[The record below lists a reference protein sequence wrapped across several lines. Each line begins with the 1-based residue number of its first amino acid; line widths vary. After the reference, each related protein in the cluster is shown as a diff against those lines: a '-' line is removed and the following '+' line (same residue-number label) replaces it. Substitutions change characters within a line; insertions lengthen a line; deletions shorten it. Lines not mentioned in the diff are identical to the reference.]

1 VEFKILEELSP
12 NQEIIDILKDK
23 CTYKIKKGKVKGLD
37 HTNLKY

>member
-1 VEFKILEELSP
+1 MEFKILEELSP

-23 CTYKIKKGKVKGLD
+23 CTYKIKKGKVKGID